1 MSTPLDNA
9 LSQARNIIRG
19 QIDRHPWLPLAIIG
33 FAAFTVF
40 TAYSVGR
47 YFAFQTN
54 FFDLGLDSNAI
65 WRTVNGY
72 QSWSSLI
79 LPSTPG
85 HINHISPILG
95 LVALTYLMFP
105 DPISLLVIQAAAVTL
120 AVVPLYLIALRETRS
135 GLVSLMVAGLY
146 LLNPALHGIIRY
158 DFHPEAFIP
167 LFVFMV
173 YYFYSVPRPGLFYLS
188 VVLLLAT
195 IEYAAVLGVGIAL
208 SLWLTKKRLD
218 KRIITILASSV
229 FVFSVII
236 ASTLG
241 GAFEAFNWPSN
252 WLAVQF
258 FGPTSSQSSS
268 YSQSISSFWSSP
280 GILLT
285 SVEYNIPAK
294 LTYLLITMAPVWF
307 AAVKYSIRMVPA
319 LPWMGIV
326 LVSSRYSYSS
336 IDFQYS
342 VFLIPFIYL
351 AAIPFISQLRKRR
364 NVVLPMLALGL
375 IVMLLYS
382 SISPIGPHQWPQPS
396 PLFAT
401 VASVSNAIP
410 ENATILTQSDLYPQL
425 SNKAHVSINYSLP
438 EPPQYILVNTQSSWY
453 DWTNPSLGYP
463 MSTREQVGRLT
474 SQYTYSVIQMDMGLQ
489 LYELDIT
496 SAPNS

>member
-1 MSTPLDNA
+1 MFTPLDNA
-9 LSQARNIIRG
+9 LSRARNIIRG
-19 QIDRHPWLPLAIIG
+19 QIDRHHWLLLAIIG

-79 LPSTPG
+79 FPSTPG

-95 LVALTYLMFP
+95 LVALTYLLFP
-105 DPISLLVIQAAAVTL
+105 GPMTLLVVQAAVVTL
-120 AVVPLYLIALRETRS
+120 AIVPLYLIALRETRS
-135 GLVSLMVAGLY
+135 GLVSLMAAGLY
-146 LLNPALHGIIRY
+146 LLNPGLHGIIRY

-173 YYFYSVPRPGLFYLS
+173 YYFYSGPRPGPFYLS
-188 VVLLLAT
+188 VALMLAT
-195 IEYAAVLGVGIAL
+195 IEYAAVLGVGIGL
-208 SLWLTKKRLD
+208 SLWLTKKRLN
-218 KRIITILASSV
+218 KRIVAILVSSIAV
-229 FVFSVII
+229 FAIII

-241 GAFEAFNWPSN
+241 GAFETFNWPSN

-258 FGPTSSQSSS
+258 FGATSSQSSS
-268 YSQSISSFWSSP
+268 YGQSFLGFWNNP

-285 SVEYNIPAK
+285 SVESNITAK
-294 LTYLLITMAPVWF
+294 LTYLLIITAPVWF
-307 AAVKYSIRMVPA
+307 AAVKYSVRVIPA
-319 LPWMGIV
+319 LPWLGVV

-351 AAIPFISQLRKRR
+351 AAIPFISRLRKRGKL
-364 NVVLPMLALGL
+364 VLPMLALGL
-375 IVMLLYS
+375 CVMLLYS

-401 VASVSNAIP
+401 VTSVSNAIP
-410 ENATILTQSDLYPQL
+410 PNATILTQSDLYPQL
-425 SNKAHVSINYSLP
+425 SNKAYVSINYSLP
-438 EPPQYILVNTQSSWY
+438 EPPEYIFVNTQTSWY

-463 MSTREQVGRLT
+463 LSTHQQLIHLT
-474 SQYTYSVIQMDMGLQ
+474 SHYTYKVVFEDLGLQ
-489 LYELDIT
+489 LFELETHTPID
-496 SAPNS
+496 S